1 MEKGSENQPLLQITA
16 PHLKQCCWVRRSN
29 FLLFGTTVL
38 YLSFL
43 MLGAYMFWW
52 LEYPIEM
59 QIRDQLR
66 LLKKE
71 FLEVFPCVSDEG
83 LEDLIEKII
92 LANNRGVS
100 AANNVETEPN
110 WSFGQAFFFSGT
122 VITTI
127 GYGHVTPLSRGGKVF
142 CIVYGLLGIP
152 LTLILL
158 TAYVERLMIP
168 TTWFLQF
175 LNSKF
180 GHLYQSFNI
189 RMVHFAT
196 VATAII
202 SLFFLIPAAILSY
215 LEPDWDFLDSI
226 YYCFISLTTI
236 GLGDYIPGEGT
247 DHKLRPLYKVCVT
260 FYLLIGL
267 TFMMLLLAVLYGI
280 PQLNL
285 GIYCLLE
292 SDELVGAD
300 PKKMGL
306 SRTGGSQKYIQHTDE
321 TTTTTGTRHIKASS
335 SGNNL

>member
-71 FLEVFPCVSDEG
+71 FLEVFPCVS
-83 LEDLIEKII
+83 
-92 LANNRGVS
+92 
-100 AANNVETEPN
+100 
-110 WSFGQAFFFSGT
+110 
-122 VITTI
+122 